1 MKPTDA
7 LAQNGFYKQVKQEFT
22 NANGEVTETNE
33 VWGHISGSNT
43 QVIVS
48 YGKEQVAVFTKDGN
62 TLFAA
67 SKYLYSHPES
77 LAAILRELFA

>member
-7 LAQNGFYKQVKQEFT
+7 LAQNGFYKQVEQKFT

-33 VWGHISGSNT
+33 IWGHISGANT
-43 QVIVS
+43 QVMVS
-48 YGKEQVAVFTKDGN
+48 QGKEQVAVFTKDGN

-67 SKYLYSHPES
+67 SKYLYANPES